1 MTHTHTGEGHAR
13 TIPNCMA
20 VTMLK
25 NKLLSHTRT
34 LLSTVHPFLWSAP
47 LSSTFFFFKF
57 KLNRMGQKSWM
68 MSVLAVAF
76 QCSPSLG
83 GGCEGPEPTF
93 PPEVART
100 TQADAF
106 TPTATGCSPVCWIPI
121 SIPDPRQSLRCL
133 ALPAKPKSRGS
144 FQCLPTERPR
154 LHFPPEAPSGGRF
167 EAKSQ
172 NVSVE

>member
-1 MTHTHTGEGHAR
+1 MQGPSLTAWLLPCSKINSLATLGLCCQLYTHFSGQ
-13 TIPNCMA
+13 
-20 VTMLK
+20 
-25 NKLLSHTRT
+25 LLS
-34 LLSTVHPFLWSAP
+34 PP
-47 LSSTFFFFKF
+47 LFFFFFKF
-57 KLNRMGQKSWM
+57 KLNRMGEKSWM